1 MNSFQ
6 RRSNE
11 QSVGEVLK
19 QITSNGKIADKIN
32 QARVVAAYEEI
43 VGRDI
48 ALMTQSLSVKRRV
61 LYLKVESS
69 SLKHELVYAKSLL
82 LHKFNEKLD
91 NYKLDDIV
99 VS

>member
-6 RRSNE
+6 RKSNE

-61 LYLKVESS
+61 LYLRVESS

-82 LHKFNEKLD
+82 LQKFNEKLD
-91 NYKLDDIV
+91 NYELDDIV